1 MHVSVYRCRE
11 AYLLVPTCF
20 LPSMEAIAA
29 HGRARYRGTMRI
41 IGPLVDALAAA
52 MDARAY
58 VTLALDHPMT
68 RSPEFPGPL
77 VTVGSEMGGVER
89 RRFLKVQTL
98 GPLGHLPLHE
108 PRDRRAGDISA
119 IRPDRAVHRSR

>member
-20 LPSMEAIAA
+20 LPSMEAIAV
-29 HGRARYRGTMRI
+29 HGPARYRGTMRI
-41 IGPLVDALAAA
+41 AGPIVDALIAS

-68 RSPEFPGPL
+68 TSPEFPGSL
-77 VTVGSEMGGVER
+77 VAVGNEMGGIER
-89 RRFLKVQTL
+89 RRSLKVQAL
-98 GPLGHLPLHE
+98 GPFGHMAMQE
-108 PRDRRAGDISA
+108 PDDRRGGEVIV
-119 IRPDRAVHRSR
+119 DRRGHPVHRLG